1 MKAITLNS
9 VVPMRTSPQE
19 QAEMCSQVLF
29 AETMTLLK
37 EEGAWAKIK
46 LDADGY
52 EGWVDRKMISTLSDE
67 AYSDLLAAPKAVV
80 AFPVALAMS
89 AENQTTLL
97 LSGGTRLPNY
107 NNGTFELLGIKFNI
121 DPSTV
126 LPQGTT
132 FDTSK
137 VMPIAHFFLN
147 TPYLWGGRNALGIDC
162 SGFVQMIYGIFG
174 IQLPRD
180 ASQQVNQG
188 RVVDFL
194 TEVKAGDLAF
204 FENADRKIVHVGLML
219 DSENIMHASGRVK
232 INKIDAQGIVSELD
246 GTHTHRLRIIKRIHE

>member
-29 AETMTLLK
+29 AETMTILK

-67 AYSDLLAAPKAVV
+67 AFNDIKNAPKCAV

-89 AENQTTLL
+89 TENQTTLL
-97 LSGGTRLPNY
+97 LSGGTKLPNY
-107 NNGTFELLGIKFNI
+107 KNGTFELLGVKFNI

-137 VMPIAHFFLN
+137 VMPIARFFLN
-147 TPYLWGGRNALGIDC
+147 TPYLWGGRNALGVDC

-180 ASQQVNQG
+180 ASQQVNHG

-194 TEVKAGDLAF
+194 TEAIAGDLAF
-204 FENADRKIVHVGLML
+204 FENADKKIIHVGMML
-219 DSENIMHASGRVK
+219 DNENIMHASGRVK
-232 INKIDAQGIVSELD
+232 INKIDAQGIVSEID
-246 GTHTHRLRIIKRIHE
+246 GSHTHRLRIIKRIHE

>member
-1 MKAITLNS
+1 
-9 VVPMRTSPQE
+9 MRTSPHE
-19 QAEMCSQVLF
+19 QSEMCSQILF
-29 AETMTLLK
+29 AETMTLLQ
-37 EEGAWAKIK
+37 EDGGWAKIK
-46 LDADGY
+46 LDCDGY

-67 AYSDLLAAPKAVV
+67 AYSALLQSPKGVV
-80 AFPVALAMS
+80 AFPVSLAMS

-107 NNGTFELLGIKFNI
+107 NNGTFELLGIRFTI

-126 LPQGTT
+126 LPSGTT
-132 FDTSK
+132 FDCGK
-137 VMPIAHFFLN
+137 VTQLARFFVN

-162 SGFVQMIYGIFG
+162 SGFVQMIYGLFG

-180 ASQQVNQG
+180 ASQQVNHG

-204 FENADRKIVHVGLML
+204 FENADKKIVHVGLML

-232 INKIDAQGIVSELD
+232 INKMDAQGILSEID
-246 GTHTHRLRIIKRIHE
+246 GGYSHHLRIIKRIHE